1 MNRVHPVTKRYGA
14 PPPREWESG
23 IRPVSGRF
31 RHARP
36 RARSRQTAPVGAGL
50 ALVLGSVLL
59 VACSPA
65 VATPEQRTTTAL
77 DSASDELSTL
87 VAGFAPEGCTDAS
100 LPVTVEE
107 QRLTAVLPDEA
118 DPSQPADRAIAR
130 TMVEGA
136 GFGKFTAA
144 FADEV
149 CAQGSLADAQ
159 TAVEG
164 LGTLLWQ
171 DAVDRAQSTDGVTG
185 DLPASDDRPLYWTRL
200 EAMSVLHQWS
210 PDFALSTTER
220 VLLVDAFDR
229 AARGMRD
236 VDLPAG
242 DQVVGVLVSGFD
254 PFTLDGGATGSAAGT
269 TGNQIRHGNPSGAT
283 ALAIDG
289 TTTTAPDGTTV
300 RYEAYT
306 LPVNYPEFERG
317 YLDDTVGPLMEAG
330 DGRLD
335 ASITLSQAGGS
346 QFALEQWNGRYHGD
360 VAGNDNFAP
369 CPPKGL
375 TGAPQ
380 LAKDNPGCNTQV
392 LGRWGGGDTVVDP
405 PQWTASTLPIE
416 QMIATRTGSDV
427 PRPPGDTWEDESVAF
442 GVLWNTNYRY
452 FPSCDSS
459 EERETSQREDAY
471 PPAVEPTPPPQDSC
485 ARSGGGGTYLSNE
498 SAYRNTLLRDRAGL
512 DIPAGHIHTPD
523 MQNFHT
529 EFAVTDATFE
539 AWRGAIVA
547 QTRELIAV
555 VGTHS

>member
-1 MNRVHPVTKRYGA
+1 MIRVHSLTKRY
-14 PPPREWESG
+14 P
-23 IRPVSGRF
+23 ISGRS
-31 RHARP
+31 RHAQP
-36 RARSRQTAPVGAGL
+36 GARSRQTAPVAAGL
-50 ALVLGSVLL
+50 ALILGSVLL
-59 VACSPA
+59 VGCSPA
-65 VATPEQRTTTAL
+65 EATPEQRSTTAL
-77 DSASDELSTL
+77 DPASDDLSTI

-107 QRLTAVLPDEA
+107 ERLTAVMPDEA
-118 DPSQPADRAIAR
+118 DPSQPADRTFAR
-130 TMVEGA
+130 MMVEGA
-136 GFGKFTAA
+136 GFGEFTAT
-144 FADEV
+144 FAEEV
-149 CAQGSLADAQ
+149 CGQGSLADAK
-159 TAVEG
+159 TVVEG

-171 DAVDRAQSTDGVTG
+171 DAVARAQSTEDVTG
-185 DLPASDDRPLYWTRL
+185 DLPASDDRPLYWARL
-200 EAMSVLHQWS
+200 EAMSVLHQWG
-210 PDFALSTTER
+210 PDFTLSTEER
-220 VLLVDAFDR
+220 ALLVDAFDR

-236 VDLPAG
+236 IDLPAG
-242 DQVVGVLVSGFD
+242 DQVTRVLVSGFD

-269 TGNQIRHGNPSGAT
+269 AGNQIRYGNPSGAT

-317 YLDDTVGPLMEAG
+317 YLDDTVGPLMEPG
-330 DGRLD
+330 DDRLD
-335 ASITLSQAGGS
+335 ASITMSQAGGS

-369 CPPKGL
+369 CPPAGL

-380 LAKDNPGCNTQV
+380 LAKDNSGCNTQM
-392 LGRWGGGDTVVDP
+392 LERWGGGDTLTDP

-416 QMIATRTGSDV
+416 QMIVARTGSDV

-452 FPSCDSS
+452 FPSCDSG
-459 EERETSQREDAY
+459 EEKETSQREDTY
-471 PPAVEPTPPPQDSC
+471 PPSLDPTPPPQDSC

-539 AWRGAIVA
+539 AWRDAIVA
-547 QTRELIAV
+547 QARELITV
-555 VGTHS
+555 VATHS